1 MSTLEDSIYINL
13 EDNQK
18 QVEVD
23 LYVLY
28 NIGMIRYIT
37 LDQVDS
43 VFYILCNVYND
54 KLGVFILAF

>member
-23 LYVLY
+23 LDVLY

>member
-23 LYVLY
+23 LDVLY

-37 LDQVDS
+37 FDQVDS